1 VDECLTREVCI
12 DQYLWSVYQR
22 APKQDTI
29 KVVERKKVTVKV
41 DGKTRTVVKESTT
54 LVDEDFA
61 WKDPKTRQ
69 MGATSWSKLSP
80 ALPFSPLSRSASHIA
95 SKTHR
100 QSEWHGLPPYL
111 ERHHSRRPGPE
122 EAAQE
127 AARPPMR
134 LRLRVLM
141 AIFH

>member
-1 VDECLTREVCI
+1 MPDARSLHRPI
-12 DQYLWSVYQR
+12 PWSVYQR

-69 MGATSWSKLSP
+69 MRATSWSKLSP

-100 QSEWHGLPPYL
+100 QSEWHGLPRTLSDIIAAALDP
-111 ERHHSRRPGPE
+111 RKPPRRPR
-122 EAAQE
+122 
-127 AARPPMR
+127 ARPCGSAC
-134 LRLRVLM
+134 VC
-141 AIFH
+141 